1 MFILKEEKVKIGV
14 FGAGGVGG
22 YFGGKLAH
30 SGEEVAFIARGQ
42 HLSQMQAEGLRVDS
56 IAGDFHVKNIQATDD
71 PQAIGKVD
79 VILVGVKAWQV
90 PEAAQAMQPMV
101 GQNTFVVPLQNGVE
115 APAELAE
122 VLGEDHVLG
131 GLCRISSLIAAPGYI
146 HHVGIEPY
154 VAFGELNNELSERC
168 TLLLEVF
175 QKADVKAEIPVDI
188 HAAMW
193 EKFTFISAV
202 SGVGAVARA
211 PIGVIRSVPETRKL
225 LMLALEEITAVAKA
239 HHIVLPPDLV
249 SKTMEFIDR
258 LPEGAQPSMQRDIIA
273 GHPSELGWQNGA
285 AMRLGKKFGIST
297 PINDFIYSSLLP
309 QEMKARGELNP

>member
-1 MFILKEEKVKIGV
+1 MRIGV

-22 YFGGKLAH
+22 YFGGKLAQ
-30 SGEEVAFIARGQ
+30 SGEEVAFIARGE
-42 HLSQMQAEGLRVDS
+42 HLSKLQTEGLRVDS
-56 IAGDFHVKNIQATDD
+56 VGGDFHVKNIQATED
-71 PQAIGKVD
+71 PQTIGQVD

-115 APAELAE
+115 APTELAE
-122 VLGEDHVLG
+122 VLGEDHVVG
-131 GLCRISSLIAAPGYI
+131 GLCRISSLIATPGYI

-154 VAFGELNNELSERC
+154 VAFGELNNQPSERC
-168 TLLLEVF
+168 TRLIEIF
-175 QKADVKAEIPVDI
+175 QTAGVKAEIPVDI

-193 EKFTFISAV
+193 EKFTFISTV
-202 SGVGAVARA
+202 SGVGGVARA

-225 LMLALEEITAVAKA
+225 LILAMEEITAVANA
-239 HHIVLPPDLV
+239 HHIVLPQDLV
-249 SKTMEFIDR
+249 SKTMEFIDG
-258 LPEGAQPSMQRDIIA
+258 LPDGAQPSMQRDIIA

-285 AMRLGKKFGIST
+285 VVRLGKKYDLPT

-309 QEMKARGELNP
+309 QEMKARGELKF